1 MKPMIKRILCLA
13 LPVVMVM
20 TMLTGCPPTHVKEF
34 GCAELIA
41 FYEEKGYSATHT
53 EYPEPEEGCS
63 CTVEIQ
69 EEDGKYI
76 RFRFYDSESNAQE
89 HAEARRLPWII
100 RIICSI
106 FGIAPSRTVDS
117 HWQAAYEYN
126 SQTLYALFD
135 QFTDTPPYVRES
147 FFSQD
152 YLENYHLTDVP
163 VPKLENSRL
172 IAPSFHGS
180 EWHYF
185 GNLTREEFDAYVL
198 SVVDYLKSRT
208 DIFYPSYCYNGSE
221 NSFTTFGETYDMSKD
236 MHCFAFSMEE
246 ALDGSNLIDP
256 IILEISWEENPWGVM
271 DFSANSA
278 IRIYNNY
285 YRASYKPCA
294 VDHCYD
300 EGLVYPVPGM
310 NWNITIRDCIYCDAT
325 TQSGSLDSDQS
336 FAVSVAQGSEH
347 ILHYGWA
354 DTTTSNVDTLH
365 AGLAL
370 EITIRRDEGKQMTL
384 LVNGENIPVLR
395 EDENTQTFGF
405 IMPESD
411 VTIEIF
417 PTETE

>member
-1 MKPMIKRILCLA
+1 MKPIIKRIACVA

-41 FYEEKGYSATHT
+41 FYEEKGYSVTHT
-53 EYPEPEEGCS
+53 EYPEPEDGCS

-76 RFRFYDSESNAQE
+76 RFRFYDSPVK
-89 HAEARRLPWII
+89 AEDYADTRSGHWLVRFFCSMFDI
-100 RIICSI
+100 RS
-106 FGIAPSRTVDS
+106 VDT

-126 SQTLYALFD
+126 SQTLYDLFD
-135 QFTDTPPYVRES
+135 QFTEIPPYVRES

-152 YLENYHLTDVP
+152 YLENYHLTDIP

-172 IAPSFHGS
+172 IAPSFHSS

-198 SVVDYLKSRT
+198 SVMEYLKSRE
-208 DIFYPSYCYNGSE
+208 DIFYPSYCENGLE
-221 NSFTTFGETYDMSKD
+221 NSYTTFGETYDIAKD
-236 MHCFAFSMEE
+236 QHCFAFSMNEE
-246 ALDGSNLIDP
+246 LDGSDLIDP

-271 DFSANSA
+271 DFSSNTA

-285 YRASYKPCA
+285 YRAAYKPCA

-300 EGLVYPVPGM
+300 EGITYPVPGM
-310 NWNITIRDCIYCDAT
+310 NWSITFSSCIYCDAT
-325 TQSGSLDSDQS
+325 TQSGSLDSTKE
-336 FAVSVAQGSEH
+336 FAITVEKGRDS
-347 ILHYGWA
+347 ILSYGWD
-354 DTTTSNVDTLH
+354 DTTTSEVNSLF

-370 EITIRRDEGKQMTL
+370 EITVRREEGKQMTL
-384 LVNGENIPVLR
+384 LVNGESIPVLR

-405 IMPESD
+405 IMPEND